1 MSEEEKKDYKI
12 VETNVDVLI
21 NQLFSFKESE
31 ISRFCDDEKVGS
43 VTSGSQSPSLQ
54 KGIGLAYLN
63 INKANI
69 DSELDILV
77 RNKTLKCRV
86 VKPPFYKNGSVLD

>member
-1 MSEEEKKDYKI
+1 LD
-12 VETNVDVLI
+12 
-21 NQLFSFKESE
+21 
-31 ISRFCDDEKVGS
+31 
-43 VTSGSQSPSLQ
+43 
-54 KGIGLAYLN
+54 

-77 RNKTLKCRV
+77 RNKKLKCRV